1 MTSVLRNRGSRGGF
15 SSAVHANALSALLFD
30 GSCIVIDILSQVR
43 EGLWLMWENH
53 SFDKFSP
60 ALLSFQLQ
68 F

>member
-1 MTSVLRNRGSRGGF
+1 MTSVLRARFMLMHYRPCYLMVLAS
-15 SSAVHANALSALLFD
+15 LF
-30 GSCIVIDILSQVR
+30 DILSQVR